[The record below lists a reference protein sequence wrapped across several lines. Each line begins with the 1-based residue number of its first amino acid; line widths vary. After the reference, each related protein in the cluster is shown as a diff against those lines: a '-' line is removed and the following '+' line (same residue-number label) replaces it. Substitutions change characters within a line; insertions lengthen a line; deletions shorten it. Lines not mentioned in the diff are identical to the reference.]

1 MKIEEENVLS
11 IISTILS
18 ARYSAQ
24 ITVKEA
30 DNEITDGVISGTGKR
45 RQDNPRQQS
54 FRDAEQR
61 VENGEHHQPVTG
73 RSR

>member
-1 MKIEEENVLS
+1 MTIAET
-11 IISTILS
+11 ISAILS

-30 DNEITDGVISGTGKR
+30 DNEITDGTLQDTGKR
-45 RQDNPRQQS
+45 GQDNPRQQS

-61 VENGEHHQPVTG
+61 VEDGEHHQPATG
-73 RSR
+73 RGG